1 MNYES
6 EKTIEVKSAIE
17 RARKEFKP
25 LKKSG
30 VNAFFKNKK
39 GEPHL
44 FSTLDDIFDSCL
56 DALDNHSLSIT
67 YQVRLLGTAQGYEN
81 ILTTTITELKTGEHI
96 LSASLLG
103 THLKTQDVGS
113 AITYMRRYQIQAL
126 LNLEA
131 DFEDDGNTA
140 SGNKGGD
147 GNIIENKKPS
157 RKYTTFDA
165 FGKRLGQYT
174 DFASYTKALGTK
186 WVDYQDW
193 VTPTIK
199 ELNDVIDWTDS
210 FEEND
215 KKHAIK
221 IVNKCQQEINII
233 KGEK

>member
-67 YQVRLLGTAQGYEN
+67 YQVRLLETAQGYEN
-81 ILTTTITELKTGEHI
+81 ILTTTITELKTGEYI

-126 LNLEA
+126 LNLDA

-140 SGNKGGD
+140 SGNKD
-147 GNIIENKKPS
+147 PIIETNKPS
-157 RKYTTFDA
+157 RKYTTFDVQ
-165 FGKRLGQYT
+165 GNQMGVYT
-174 DFASYTKALGTK
+174 DFASYLKALGKK

-193 VTPTIK
+193 VVPTLK
-199 ELNDVIDWTDS
+199 ELNNIIDWTDS
-210 FEEND
+210 FSEDN
-215 KKHAIK
+215 KKHKIT
-221 IVNKCQQEINII
+221 IVNKCSQQINLI
-233 KGEK
+233 KGE

>member
-67 YQVRLLGTAQGYEN
+67 YQVRLLETAQGYEN
-81 ILTTTITELKTGEHI
+81 ILTTTITELKTGEYI

-103 THLKTQDVGS
+103 THLKTQDLGG

-126 LNLEA
+126 LNLDA
-131 DFEDDGNTA
+131 DFEDDGNIA
-140 SGNKGGD
+140 SGNKHS
-147 GNIIENKKPS
+147 IIETNKPS
-157 RKYTTFDA
+157 RKYTTFDVQ
-165 FGKRLGQYT
+165 GNQMGVYT
-174 DFASYTKALGTK
+174 DFASYLKALSKK

-193 VTPTIK
+193 VTPTLK
-199 ELNDVIDWTDS
+199 ELNDIINWTDS
-210 FEEND
+210 FHEND
-215 KKHAIK
+215 KKHKIT
-221 IVNKCQQEINII
+221 IVNKCSQQINLIN
-233 KGEK
+233 GENNG

>member
-1 MNYES
+1 MNYQS
-6 EKTIEVKSAIE
+6 TNIIAVLSAIE
-17 RARKEFKP
+17 EARKEFKP

-44 FSTLDDIFDSCL
+44 FSTLDDIFDTCL
-56 DALDNHSLSIT
+56 DALSKHKLSIT
-67 YQVRLLGTAQGYEN
+67 YQVRLLETSNGYDN
-81 ILTTTITELKTGEHI
+81 ILTTSITHLDSGEYI

-157 RKYTTFDA
+157 RKYTTYDP
-165 FGKRLGQYT
+165 FGKKLGQYT

-186 WVDYQDW
+186 WSDKQLW
-193 VTPTIK
+193 VIPTIK
-199 ELNDVIDWTDS
+199 ELNDIIDWTDS
-210 FEEND
+210 FEETDN
-215 KKHAIK
+215 KHAIK
-221 IVNKCQQEINII
+221 IVNKCSQEINII